1 MLDPSRTALENRYRN
16 LRQVARQAVAEEF
29 SGKAGQDLRLTEI
42 GEAALVA
49 VSSWKNRRVNWDWAR
64 LVRKFRRRHRRVE
77 LAIWI
82 NPLLCGLVIGKISDG
97 RVVAR
102 IDFIERAPGNHAL
115 VGMVGEI
122 ATVYLETLGQL
133 AGCREAVI
141 SFPAQ
146 ALLDFYR
153 LLGYTEVIMRRDQIT
168 GLKKFLPVSSGREG
182 GGHEKTET

>member
-1 MLDPSRTALENRYRN
+1 M
-16 LRQVARQAVAEEF
+16 EEF
-29 SGKAGQDLRLTEI
+29 SGRACQDLRLTEI
-42 GEAALVA
+42 GEAALAA
-49 VSSWKNRRVNWDWAR
+49 VTSWKNRRVNWEWER

-82 NPLLCGLVIGKISDG
+82 DPLLCGLVIGKISDG

-102 IDFIERAPGNHAL
+102 IDFIERAPGNHPL

-122 ATVYLETLGQL
+122 ATVYLETLGGL

-153 LLGYTEVIMRRDQIT
+153 LLGYTEVITRRGKIT
-168 GLKKFLPVSSGREG
+168 ALKKFLTVSVGRDG
-182 GGHEKTET
+182 GGHEKTDT